1 MALRPS
7 APRLAPWGGGLSW
20 GQLFLCCSYNLIGSR
35 MDDMRFFIIFGWKM
49 QEADSVRVSECLCA
63 GYPHLLFARG
73 LTQSEQMVL
82 N

>member
-1 MALRPS
+1 
-7 APRLAPWGGGLSW
+7 
-20 GQLFLCCSYNLIGSR
+20 

-49 QEADSVRVSECLCA
+49 QEADSVLVSKCFCA
-63 GYPHLLFARG
+63 NYSHLLFARG

>member
-1 MALRPS
+1 
-7 APRLAPWGGGLSW
+7 
-20 GQLFLCCSYNLIGSR
+20 
-35 MDDMRFFIIFGWKM
+35 MDDMRFFIIFGWEM
-49 QEADSVRVSECLCA
+49 QEADRVCVSKCFCA